1 MLRFIEFTLYRGGG
15 ETPMQKRKQKQKE
28 QFCGEGQDRQ
38 ERLLLL
44 HATKA
49 QQIRISQV

>member
-15 ETPMQKRKQKQKE
+15 ETPMQKQKQKE